1 MNVTVNSNKSLA
13 NVDLRKDNFQMW
25 LLNEGHLLKSFN
37 WKTDSEYL
45 PSHGQ
50 NCWNCDFFRQII
62 WIDVIKI
69 MNNDHYQLCAQVKM
83 TWNKM
88 KSSILVISFVFAIL
102 FGTLMIHQNATL
114 SAENMRTIFKT
125 SVMWTQNK
133 INGYS
138 RPNVVKLLVLGY
150 PR

>member
-1 MNVTVNSNKSLA
+1 
-13 NVDLRKDNFQMW
+13 
-25 LLNEGHLLKSFN
+25 
-37 WKTDSEYL
+37 
-45 PSHGQ
+45 
-50 NCWNCDFFRQII
+50 
-62 WIDVIKI
+62 

-125 SVMWTQNK
+125 SVIWTQNK
-133 INGYS
+133 INGHS
-138 RPNVVKLLVLGY
+138 GPNVVKLLVLGY

>member
-1 MNVTVNSNKSLA
+1 MILDFAFAYLQICIHICLCQIVRSSHNLQSMMQVIQLSFYILHLNAVYQFMKHLYRIGMYNLHTYINQNSWMRRS
-13 NVDLRKDNFQMW
+13 M
-25 LLNEGHLLKSFN
+25 
-37 WKTDSEYL
+37 
-45 PSHGQ
+45 
-50 NCWNCDFFRQII
+50 
-62 WIDVIKI
+62 
-69 MNNDHYQLCAQVKM
+69 M

-88 KSSILVISFVFAIL
+88 RSSILVISFLFAII

-138 RPNVVKLLVLGY
+138 GPNVVKLLVLGY